1 MATIIRAEVPAMQL
15 QVKGK
20 NVAVT
25 DALFTHAERKLG
37 KIARYLP
44 PWDELTQVE
53 LELSVERNRSID
65 RSQTAE
71 VTVWTKGPILRA
83 RESAPDMYAAID
95 LVAHKLERQVGRY
108 RKRQRNHRHRHEP
121 LFVPEELPVIAQEP
135 EETDDEAAI
144 RIVKSKS
151 FEMKPMTP
159 EDAVMRMDLLHHD
172 FYVFRDADSGT
183 LNVVYR
189 RRDGD
194 YGLIAPEG

>member
-1 MATIIRAEVPAMQL
+1 MQL

-25 DALFTHAERKLG
+25 DALFSHAERKLG

-71 VTVWTKGPILRA
+71 VTVWTKGPIMRA
-83 RESAPDMYAAID
+83 RESAADMYAAID
-95 LVAHKLERQVGRY
+95 LAAHKLERQVGRY
-108 RKRQRNHRHRHEP
+108 RKRQRRHRDRNEP
-121 LFVPEELPVIAQEP
+121 LFRPEDLPVLPEEAE
-135 EETDDEAAI
+135 DEDEGAI
-144 RIVKSKS
+144 KIVKSKS
-151 FEMKPMTP
+151 FDMKPMTP

-172 FYVFRDADSGT
+172 FYVFRNHESEA

-194 YGLIAPEG
+194 YGLIAPD

>member
-1 MATIIRAEVPAMQL
+1 MQL

-20 NVAVT
+20 NVGVT

-108 RKRQRNHRHRHEP
+108 RKRQRNHRHRYEP